1 MSRIVFY
8 ASQRQRCHRIPR
20 MCIARL
26 HPGETGSV
34 TDHDFLN
41 TPEFMNEPVYDLN
54 IIGAGPTGL
63 FATFY
68 AGLRGLSV
76 QIIDSLE
83 EPGGQCT
90 AMYPE
95 KYIYDVIG
103 FPKVLAKDFAA
114 ACLEQA
120 MKADPTIRLSEQ
132 VQTMHQL
139 EDGTFALQTS
149 KGIRRSR
156 AIIIAAGVG
165 AFESTRLGAEGVE
178 DLEGKGVHYFAK
190 HIEDFRD
197 KNVVIVGGGD
207 SAVDWAL
214 TLEPLA
220 K

>member
-1 MSRIVFY
+1 M
-8 ASQRQRCHRIPR
+8 
-20 MCIARL
+20 
-26 HPGETGSV
+26 
-34 TDHDFLN
+34 TDHDFL
-41 TPEFMNEPVYDLN
+41 TSPEFLNEPVFDLN

-68 AGLRGLSV
+68 AGLRGMSV

-83 EPGGQCT
+83 ESGGQCT

-103 FPKVLAKDFAA
+103 YPKVLAKDFAA

-139 EDGTFALQTS
+139 EDGTFALVTS

-156 AIIIAAGVG
+156 AISSLPVSVRSSPPVSPRKAWRLWKAR
-165 AFESTRLGAEGVE
+165 AFTTSPSTS
-178 DLEGKGVHYFAK
+178 KT
-190 HIEDFRD
+190 
-197 KNVVIVGGGD
+197 
-207 SAVDWAL
+207 SATRTW
-214 TLEPLA
+214 
-220 K
+220 